1 MKNILLILML
11 FTGCSRQSDKKDMIK
26 SEITGVVVKT
36 YNATR
41 EYMDGT
47 SKIDQQKI
55 ASNFSE
61 KSREYMKIP
70 AVADV
75 IFNGGA
81 IYKNVQVISTN
92 VNAEQNG
99 AYVTCEGILKEN
111 GKKEKFTHNLV
122 LENGQWKIALL

>member
-1 MKNILLILML
+1 MKNIILVILLI
-11 FTGCSRQSDKKDMIK
+11 TGCNRQDDKKDLLK
-26 SEITGVVVKT
+26 SEIAGVVVKT

-41 EYMDGT
+41 QYMDGA

-55 ASNFSE
+55 ISNFSQ

-75 IFNGGA
+75 IFHGGA

-92 VNAEQNG
+92 VNAQQNG
-99 AYVTCEGILKEN
+99 AFVTCEGILKVT
-111 GKKEKFTHNLV
+111 GQREKFTHNLV
-122 LENGQWKIALL
+122 LENGQWKIELL

>member
-1 MKNILLILML
+1 MKNLLLILML

-47 SKIDQQKI
+47 GKIDQQKI
-55 ASNFSE
+55 VSNFSQ

-75 IFNGGA
+75 IFHGGS

-92 VNAEQNG
+92 VNAQQNG
-99 AYVTCEGILKEN
+99 AFVTCEGILKVT
-111 GKKEKFTHNLV
+111 GQSEKFTHNLV

>member
-1 MKNILLILML
+1 MKNILIILLLI
-11 FTGCSRQSDKKDMIK
+11 TGCSQQDDKKDILK
-26 SEITGVVVKT
+26 SEIASVVVKT
-36 YNATR
+36 YKDTR
-41 EYMDGT
+41 QYMDGT
-47 SKIDQQKI
+47 NNIDQQKVV
-55 ASNFSE
+55 SYFSQ

-92 VNAEQNG
+92 VNTQQN
-99 AYVTCEGILKEN
+99 AASVTCEGILKVT
-111 GKKEKFTHNLV
+111 GQREKFTHNLI

>member
-1 MKNILLILML
+1 MKNIILILML
-11 FTGCSRQSDKKDMIK
+11 ITGCSKQDDKRDILK
-26 SEITGVVVKT
+26 SEIAGVVVKT

-41 EYMDGT
+41 QYMDGT
-47 SKIDQQKI
+47 GKVDQQKI
-55 ASNFSE
+55 VSNFSQ

-75 IFNGGA
+75 IFHGGA

-92 VNAEQNG
+92 INKEQNG
-99 AYVTCEGILKEN
+99 AYVTCEGVLKVT
-111 GKKEKFTHNLV
+111 GQIEKFSHNLV

>member
-1 MKNILLILML
+1 MKNIILVILLI
-11 FTGCSRQSDKKDMIK
+11 TGCNRQDDKKDRLK
-26 SEITGVVVKT
+26 SEIAGVVVKT
-36 YNATR
+36 YKATR
-41 EYMDGT
+41 QYMDGA

-55 ASNFSE
+55 ISNFSQ

-75 IFNGGA
+75 IFHGGA

-92 VNAEQNG
+92 VNEQQNG
-99 AYVTCEGILKEN
+99 AFVTCEGILKVT
-111 GKKEKFTHNLV
+111 GQREKFTHNLV

>member
-1 MKNILLILML
+1 MKNILIILLLI
-11 FTGCSRQSDKKDMIK
+11 TGCSKQDEKKDILK
-26 SEITGVVVKT
+26 SEIASVVVKT
-36 YNATR
+36 YNDTR
-41 EYMDGT
+41 QYMDGV
-47 SKIDQQKI
+47 SNIDQQKVV
-55 ASNFSE
+55 SNFSQ

-92 VNAEQNG
+92 VNTQQN
-99 AYVTCEGILKEN
+99 AAFVTCEGILKVT
-111 GKKEKFTHNLV
+111 GQREKFTHNLV

>member
-1 MKNILLILML
+1 MKNIILILLLIS
-11 FTGCSRQSDKKDMIK
+11 GCSKQDDKNDILK
-26 SEITGVVVKT
+26 SEIAGVVIKT

-41 EYMDGT
+41 QYMDGT
-47 SKIDQQKI
+47 GEIDQQKI
-55 ASNFSE
+55 VSNFSQ

-75 IFNGGA
+75 IFHGGA

-92 VNAEQNG
+92 VNAQQNG
-99 AYVTCEGILKEN
+99 AFVTCEGILKVT
-111 GKKEKFTHNLV
+111 GRREKFTHNLV

>member
-1 MKNILLILML
+1 MKNIILVILLI
-11 FTGCSRQSDKKDMIK
+11 TGCNRQDDKKDLQK
-26 SEITGVVVKT
+26 SEIAGVVVKT

-41 EYMDGT
+41 QYMDGT

-55 ASNFSE
+55 VSNFSQ

-75 IFNGGA
+75 IFHGGA

-92 VNAEQNG
+92 VNAQQNG
-99 AYVTCEGILKEN
+99 AFVTCEGVLKVT
-111 GKKEKFTHNLV
+111 GQREKFTHNLV
-122 LENGQWKIALL
+122 LENGHWKIALL

>member
-1 MKNILLILML
+1 MKNIILVILLI
-11 FTGCSRQSDKKDMIK
+11 TGCNRQDDKKDHLK
-26 SEITGVVVKT
+26 SEIAGVVVKT

-41 EYMDGT
+41 QYMDGT

-55 ASNFSE
+55 VSNFSQ

-75 IFNGGA
+75 IFHGGA

-92 VNAEQNG
+92 VNAQQNG
-99 AYVTCEGILKEN
+99 AFVTCEGILKVT
-111 GKKEKFTHNLV
+111 GQREKFSHNLV
-122 LENGQWKIALL
+122 LENGEWKIALL